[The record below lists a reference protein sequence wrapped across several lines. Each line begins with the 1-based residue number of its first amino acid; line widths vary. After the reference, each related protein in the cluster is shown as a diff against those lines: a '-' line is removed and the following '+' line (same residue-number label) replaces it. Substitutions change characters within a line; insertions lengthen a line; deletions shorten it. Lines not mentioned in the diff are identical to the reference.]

1 MATKTV
7 SVLTG
12 GSNLHQTSATEINN
26 IATDFIAQGVVG
38 GIGLNTGSG
47 GTGSFAP
54 NAQASPGMSIRVS
67 SGQAYVTG
75 TPTGGTSQT
84 VRVSMDTFEDVTIA
98 SNSTGG
104 TRYDW
109 VYIKLDADKMVNPA
123 VDASD
128 VATLVTSRSTS
139 SSTDNGTPPTYGY
152 CIAVVTVANGASS
165 ITNSNITDS
174 RTVTGAVRVA
184 QSGTV
189 PYQSLP
195 TGAVIQV
202 ATYTTSS
209 VATGTTLIPQD
220 DTIPQSSE
228 GDQYMTLAFTP
239 KYSTSTLVIQVK
251 ADVASSTAGN
261 PMIMALFQDS
271 TASAIAATNNYEAT
285 ANAVHTLLINHSM
298 TAGTTSSTTFKVR
311 IGLTNAATLTFN
323 GSAGARR
330 LGGIINSSIIIT
342 EVKA

>member
-1 MATKTV
+1 MATKLV

-12 GSNLHQTSATEINN
+12 GTNSHQTSVTEVNN

-38 GIGLNTGSG
+38 TIGLNTGSG
-47 GTGSFAP
+47 GTGSFAVS
-54 NAQASPGMSIRVS
+54 AQASPGMSVRVTN
-67 SGQAYVTG
+67 GQAYVTG

-98 SNSTGG
+98 ANATGG

-128 VATLVTSRSTS
+128 VATLMTSRSTS
-139 SSTDNGTPPTYGY
+139 SATDNGTPPTYGY
-152 CIAVVTVANGASS
+152 CLGVVTVANGASS

-174 RTVTGAVRVA
+174 RTQTGTTRVA
-184 QSGTV
+184 ASGTV
-189 PYQSLP
+189 AYQSLP
-195 TGAVIQV
+195 SGSVVQA
-202 ATYTTSS
+202 ATYTTSA

-220 DTIPQSSE
+220 DTIPQITE
-228 GDQYMTLAFTP
+228 GDQYMSLAFTP
-239 KYSTSTLVIQVK
+239 RATTSTLIIQVK
-251 ADVASSTAGN
+251 ADCTSSAASN
-261 PMIMALFQDS
+261 PLIMALFQDS
-271 TASAIAATNNYEAT
+271 TANAIAATSSYEAVAT
-285 ANAVHTLLINHSM
+285 AGHTIILNHAM

-311 IGLTNAATLTFN
+311 IGQTNAGTLTFN
-323 GSAGARR
+323 GAGGLRR
-330 LGGIINSSIIIT
+330 FGGVINSSIIIT